1 MMVESKR
8 IRRNKLNK
16 TTGEYHFTRLE
27 TVVFGI
33 GKGESLGRE
42 LARRE
47 AKRALIV
54 TGKTL
59 GHSKLLDK
67 LKNAAGSAI
76 AGVFTG
82 AAQHVPSH
90 TVTEL
95 VAEARRVGADAM
107 VSFGGG
113 SPIDTVKN
121 AAWQL
126 MGGRAGSRIV
136 DFSAAAGETVGGR
149 EILHIAMPTT
159 LSAGEFTPGGGVTDE
174 STKVKGGVADPRLQ
188 AKVVILDPA
197 LTVET
202 PAWLWAS
209 TGMRALDHAVEGS
222 YSTRHQL
229 VTDTLAAR
237 AIALLTEHL
246 LPSLQTDGNN
256 ENELEHRMQ
265 CQLAAWLSIF
275 GMSNT
280 RSGISHALGHQIGPM
295 WNVPHG
301 VTSCI
306 TLPHVMR
313 FMAEVAADRF
323 GPIAEG
329 FGVRFDARSPRSAAM
344 ECADRAAKFIGKF
357 EVPTRLRDVGVPREE
372 ISRIAGTVLEE
383 VKRANTVGAEVT
395 LEQLI
400 AILDA
405 AY

>member
-1 MMVESKR
+1 MD
-8 IRRNKLNK
+8 K
-16 TTGEYHFTRLE
+16 TTGEYDFTRLE
-27 TVVFGI
+27 TVVFGV
-33 GKGESLGRE
+33 GKVEALGRE
-42 LARRE
+42 LSRRG

-59 GHSKLLDK
+59 GQSKLLDQVK
-67 LKNAAGSAI
+67 RAAGNAL

-82 AAQHVPSH
+82 AAQHVPSQ

-126 MGGRAGSRIV
+126 MGGRAGSRTI
-136 DFSAAAGETVGGR
+136 DFASAATTSGSGG
-149 EILHIAMPTT
+149 EILHIAIPTT

-174 STKVKGGVADPRLQ
+174 STKVKGVVADPRLQ
-188 AKVVILDPA
+188 ARAVILDPA

-229 VTDTLAAR
+229 VTDTLASK
-237 AIALLTEHL
+237 AIALLNAHL
-246 LPSLQTDGNN
+246 LPSLQTHGDD
-256 ENELEHRMQ
+256 ELEHRVQ

-275 GMSNT
+275 GMSSNS
-280 RSGISHALGHQIGPM
+280 RGGISHALGHQIGPM

-301 VTSCI
+301 ITSCI

-313 FMAEVAADRF
+313 LMAGVAADRF
-323 GPIAEG
+323 APIAQG
-329 FGVRFDARSPRSAAM
+329 FEVRFDPRSPRSSAM
-344 ECADRAAKFIGKF
+344 ECADRTARFIGKF
-357 EVPTRLRDVGVPREE
+357 DVPTRLRDVGVPREE
-372 ISRIAGTVLEE
+372 ISRIASTVLEE
-383 VKRANTVGAEVT
+383 VKRANTVGVEVT
-395 LEQLI
+395 REELVGILE
-400 AILDA
+400 A

>member
-1 MMVESKR
+1 
-8 IRRNKLNK
+8 LNK
-16 TTGEYHFTRLE
+16 TAGEYHFTRLE
-27 TVVFGI
+27 TVVFGV
-33 GKGESLGRE
+33 GKVESLGRE
-42 LARRE
+42 LARRG

-59 GHSKLLDK
+59 GRSKLLDK
-67 LKNAAGSAI
+67 VKNAAGPAI

-95 VAEARRVGADAM
+95 VEEARRVGADAM

-126 MGGRAGSRIV
+126 MGA
-136 DFSAAAGETVGGR
+136 R

-188 AKVVILDPA
+188 ARVVILDPA

-222 YSTRHQL
+222 YSTRHQI
-229 VTDTLAAR
+229 VTDTLATR
-237 AIALLTEHL
+237 AIAMLTEHL
-246 LPSLQTDGNN
+246 LPSLQTHGDN
-256 ENELEHRMQ
+256 ENELEHRVQ

-280 RSGISHALGHQIGPM
+280 RSGISHALGHQVGPM

-357 EVPTRLRDVGVPREE
+357 EVPTRLRDVSVPREE

-383 VKRANTVGAEVT
+383 VKRANTVGVDVT

>member
-1 MMVESKR
+1 MD
-8 IRRNKLNK
+8 K

-27 TVVFGI
+27 TVVFGV
-33 GKGESLGRE
+33 GKVEALGRE
-42 LARRE
+42 LSRRG

-59 GHSKLLDK
+59 GQSKLLDQVK
-67 LKNAAGSAI
+67 RAAGNAL

-82 AAQHVPSH
+82 AAQHVPSQ

-126 MGGRAGSRIV
+126 MGGR
-136 DFSAAAGETVGGR
+136 GG
-149 EILHIAMPTT
+149 EILHIAIPTT

-174 STKVKGGVADPRLQ
+174 STKVKGVVADPRLQ
-188 AKVVILDPA
+188 ARAVILDPA

-229 VTDTLAAR
+229 VTDTLASK
-237 AIALLTEHL
+237 AIALLNAHL
-246 LPSLQTDGNN
+246 LPSLQTHGDD
-256 ENELEHRMQ
+256 ELEHRVQ

-280 RSGISHALGHQIGPM
+280 RGGISHALGHQIGPM

-301 VTSCI
+301 ITSCI

-313 FMAEVAADRF
+313 LMAGVAADRF
-323 GPIAEG
+323 APIAQG
-329 FGVRFDARSPRSAAM
+329 FEVRFDPRSPRSSAM
-344 ECADRAAKFIGKF
+344 ECADRTARFIGKF

-383 VKRANTVGAEVT
+383 VKRAKTVGVEVT
-395 LEQLI
+395 REELVQLLE
-400 AILDA
+400 A

>member
-1 MMVESKR
+1 
-8 IRRNKLNK
+8 LNK
-16 TTGEYHFTRLE
+16 TSGEYHFTRLE
-27 TVVFGI
+27 TVVFGV
-33 GKGESLGRE
+33 GKVDALGSE
-42 LARRE
+42 LSRRG

-59 GHSKLLDK
+59 GRSKLLDK
-67 LKNAAGSAI
+67 VKSAAGSAL
-76 AGVFTG
+76 ASVFAG
-82 AAQHVPSH
+82 AAQHVPSQ

-95 VAEARRVGADAM
+95 VAEARRVNADAM

-126 MGGRAGSRIV
+126 MGGRGGSRIV
-136 DFSAAAGETVGGR
+136 DFADAAKDAGGAGA
-149 EILHIAMPTT
+149 ILHIAMPTT

-174 STKVKGGVADPRLQ
+174 STKIKGVVADPRLQ
-188 AKVVILDPA
+188 ARVVILDPA

-229 VTDTLAAR
+229 VTDTLAAC
-237 AIALLTEHL
+237 AIALLNEHL
-246 LPSLQTDGNN
+246 LPSLQTHGED
-256 ENELEHRMQ
+256 ELEHRLQ

-280 RSGISHALGHQIGPM
+280 RGGISHALGHQIGPM

-301 VTSCI
+301 ITSCI

-313 FMAEVAADRF
+313 FMADIAADRF
-323 GPIAEG
+323 GPIADG
-329 FGVRFDARSPRSAAM
+329 FSVRFDARSPRSSAV

-357 EVPTRLRDVGVPREE
+357 EVPTRLRDVDVPREE

-383 VKRANTVGAEVT
+383 VKRTNTVGSEVM
-395 LEQLI
+395 LESLVG
-400 AILDA
+400 ILEA

>member
-1 MMVESKR
+1 MD
-8 IRRNKLNK
+8 K
-16 TTGEYHFTRLE
+16 TTGEYDFTRLE
-27 TVVFGI
+27 TVVFGV
-33 GKGESLGRE
+33 GKVEALGRE
-42 LARRE
+42 LSRRG

-59 GHSKLLDK
+59 GQSKLLDQVK
-67 LKNAAGSAI
+67 RAAGNALG
-76 AGVFTG
+76 GVFTG
-82 AAQHVPSH
+82 AAQHVPSQ

-126 MGGRAGSRIV
+126 MGGRAGSRTI
-136 DFSAAAGETVGGR
+136 DFASAATTSGSGG
-149 EILHIAMPTT
+149 EILHIAIPTT

-174 STKVKGGVADPRLQ
+174 STKVKGVVADPRLQ
-188 AKVVILDPA
+188 ARAVILDPA

-229 VTDTLAAR
+229 VTDTLASK
-237 AIALLTEHL
+237 AIALLNAHL
-246 LPSLQTDGNN
+246 LPSLQTHGDD
-256 ENELEHRMQ
+256 ELEHRVQ
-265 CQLAAWLSIF
+265 CQLAAWLSNF
-275 GMSNT
+275 GMSSNS
-280 RSGISHALGHQIGPM
+280 RGGISHALGHQIGPM

-301 VTSCI
+301 ITSCI

-313 FMAEVAADRF
+313 LMAGVAADRF
-323 GPIAEG
+323 APIAQG
-329 FGVRFDARSPRSAAM
+329 FEVRFDPRSPRSSAM
-344 ECADRAAKFIGKF
+344 ECADRTARFIGKF
-357 EVPTRLRDVGVPREE
+357 DVPTRLRDVGVPREE

-383 VKRANTVGAEVT
+383 VKRANTVGVEVT
-395 LEQLI
+395 REELVQLLE
-400 AILDA
+400 AG
-405 AY
+405 Y

>member
-1 MMVESKR
+1 
-8 IRRNKLNK
+8 LHK
-16 TTGEYHFTRLE
+16 TAGEYHFTRLE
-27 TVVFGI
+27 TVVFGV
-33 GKGESLGRE
+33 GKVDSLGRE
-42 LARRE
+42 LSRRG

-54 TGKTL
+54 TGRTL
-59 GHSKLLDK
+59 GGSKLLDK
-67 LKNAAGSAI
+67 VKNAAGPAL

-126 MGGRAGSRIV
+126 MGGRAGSRTI
-136 DFSAAAGETVGGR
+136 DFSAATADKPGGS
-149 EILHIAMPTT
+149 EILHIALPTT
-159 LSAGEFTPGGGVTDE
+159 LSAGEFTPAGGVTDE

-188 AKVVILDPA
+188 ARVVILDPT

-229 VTDTLAAR
+229 VTDVLATR

-246 LPSLQTDGNN
+246 LPSLQTHGED
-256 ENELEHRMQ
+256 ELEHRLQ
-265 CQLAAWLSIF
+265 CQISAWLSIF

-280 RSGISHALGHQIGPM
+280 RGGISHALGHQIGPM

-301 VTSCI
+301 ITSCI

-313 FMAEVAADRF
+313 FMAGVAAERF

-329 FGVRFDARSPRSAAM
+329 FGVRFDAKSPHSAAM
-344 ECADRAAKFIGKF
+344 ECADRTAKFIGKF

-383 VKRANTVGAEVT
+383 VKRANTVGVEVT
-395 LEQLI
+395 LEQLVG
-400 AILDA
+400 ILDA

>member
-1 MMVESKR
+1 MD
-8 IRRNKLNK
+8 K
-16 TTGEYHFTRLE
+16 TFGEYHFTRLE
-27 TVVFGI
+27 TVIFGA
-33 GKGESLGRE
+33 GKVESLGRE
-42 LARRE
+42 LSRRG

-67 LKNAAGSAI
+67 VKTAAGPAL

-82 AAQHVPSH
+82 AAQHVPSK
-90 TVTEL
+90 TVAEL
-95 VAEARRVGADAM
+95 VTEARRVEADTM

-121 AAWQL
+121 AAMVL
-126 MGGRAGSRIV
+126 MGGRGGSRII
-136 DFSAAAGETVGGR
+136 DFAAAATETPSGR
-149 EILHIAMPTT
+149 EILHIAIPTT
-159 LSAGEFTPGGGVTDE
+159 LSAGEFTPAGGVTDE
-174 STKVKGGVADPRLQ
+174 STRVKGGVADPRLQ
-188 AKVVILDPA
+188 AKVIILDPA

-209 TGMRALDHAVEGS
+209 TGMRALDHAVEGA
-222 YSTRHQL
+222 YSTRHQI

-237 AIALLTEHL
+237 AIALLNSHL
-246 LPSLQTDGNN
+246 MPSIQTHGDD
-256 ENELEHRMQ
+256 ELEHRIQ

-275 GMSNT
+275 GMTNT
-280 RSGISHALGHQIGPM
+280 RGGISHALGHQIGPY

-313 FMAEVAADRF
+313 FMAGIAADRF
-323 GPIAEG
+323 GAIADG
-329 FGVRFDARSPRSAAM
+329 FGVRFDAQNPRSAAL

-357 EVPTRLRDVGVPREE
+357 EVPMRLRDVGVPREE

-395 LEQLI
+395 LEQLA